1 MRDETPSQSGSVLVQ
16 RSCHAE
22 YDEHISSLD
31 VFYEKDGRE
40 NRCIRD
46 VLEWYRGEDAGDLE
60 RIELNILVENWRY
73 LSDPGRKIW
82 KINSKVLMEEKSWK
96 TLKSNQKVVM
106 DEELVQNGV
115 MDEKIV
121 KNFVMGAKIDPKV
134 VMDLSVNK
142 IGGWNIL
149 HQEIENCLKNLS
161 MRMNRDCRSEFQ
173 VEIHSLRYSTWNGL
187 FCV

>member
-1 MRDETPSQSGSVLVQ
+1 M
-16 RSCHAE
+16 
-22 YDEHISSLD
+22 
-31 VFYEKDGRE
+31 
-40 NRCIRD
+40 
-46 VLEWYRGEDAGDLE
+46 DA
-60 RIELNILVENWRY
+60 
-73 LSDPGRKIW
+73 
-82 KINSKVLMEEKSWK
+82 
-96 TLKSNQKVVM
+96 
-106 DEELVQNGV
+106 ELVQEGV

-187 FCV
+187 LCMTIGT